1 MRVGDG
7 HGVAIAG
14 DARHLDG
21 DLVLVAVALALL
33 YAGYL
38 PLTLAAIRA
47 LGTKPLIRVRSQTVR
62 LLLALPG
69 VGAFL
74 IYYFGGP
81 SDQPEL
87 RGALGFVAVAI
98 YGIGA
103 LLVLAGLLTY
113 YFWPREPVATAPAG
127 LSAACR
133 AGMDGR
139 GRWMDNV
146 FIERLW
152 RSLKYEEVYLKA
164 YETVAEAIRGIG
176 DYFDL
181 YNEERPHQALARLT
195 PNEVYAGGFPLPE
208 AA

>member
-1 MRVGDG
+1 MPGILMAG
-7 HGVAIAG
+7 IVALPIVVARLP
-14 DARHLDG
+14 RHLDG

-103 LLVLAGLLTY
+103 ILAIL
-113 YFWPREPVATAPAG
+113 
-127 LSAACR
+127 
-133 AGMDGR
+133 
-139 GRWMDNV
+139 
-146 FIERLW
+146 
-152 RSLKYEEVYLKA
+152 VYL
-164 YETVAEAIRGIG
+164 
-176 DYFDL
+176 
-181 YNEERPHQALARLT
+181 
-195 PNEVYAGGFPLPE
+195 LPVGRDD
-208 AA
+208 